1 MFFFFYL
8 FINNLLFYVTQ
19 GKLHAYA
26 DDHQLYS
33 SDVDP
38 VALENCIC
46 REVRVANEWYRS
58 NRMIVNETKHQQ
70 AIVLGKTD
78 HFSSVAIKDSL
89 DTFEINIDNR
99 LRFDNH
105 ISAICTK
112 IYGQFNGMPRF
123 RKLISK
129 DNLLRLCKA
138 FVMLHFNYCSSVW
151 YFCGAR
157 STEKILL

>member
-70 AIVLGKTD
+70 AIALGKTD

-105 ISAICTK
+105 VSAICTK
-112 IYGQFNGMPRF
+112 ISGQFNGID
-123 RKLISK
+123 RK
-129 DNLLRLCKA
+129 
-138 FVMLHFNYCSSVW
+138 SVV
-151 YFCGAR
+151 
-157 STEKILL
+157 